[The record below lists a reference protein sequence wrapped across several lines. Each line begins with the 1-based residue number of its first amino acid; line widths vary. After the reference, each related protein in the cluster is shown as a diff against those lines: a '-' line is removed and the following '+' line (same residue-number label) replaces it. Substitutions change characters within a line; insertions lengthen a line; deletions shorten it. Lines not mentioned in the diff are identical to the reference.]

1 MNYPWILIKTAIIY
15 FLLIIILRF
24 LGKRE
29 VGQLSIFDLVILLI
43 IADIASI
50 GIDNDEFFLAS
61 LLSLVLLAVLQKLFS
76 FLLLH
81 VSTLR
86 GISDGNPK
94 VIVYEGRLKI
104 KNMRKE
110 MYTVDD
116 LVSQMRLFHV
126 DDISKIK
133 MAILET
139 NGNLSI
145 FKYHEDEEF
154 ILPVVLSGKI
164 VKDSLECLNFNKEK
178 LEVILSDNNFKLK
191 KILYA
196 SMSLNFLY
204 VYNENNNKESIG
216 PCKIRIK

>member
-1 MNYPWILIKTAIIY
+1 MNYYWILIKTAIVY

-61 LLSLVLLAVLQKLFS
+61 VLSLALLAILQKLFS

-81 VSTLR
+81 VSSLR
-86 GISDGNPK
+86 GIADGNPK
-94 VIVYEGRLKI
+94 VIVYNGKLKI

-139 NGNLSI
+139 NGNMSV
-145 FKYHEDEEF
+145 FKYHENEEF
-154 ILPVVLSGKI
+154 IVPIILSGKI
-164 VKDSLECLNFNKEK
+164 VTDSLECLNFNKEK
-178 LEVILSDNNFKLK
+178 LDEILNKNNFKLR

-196 SMSLNFLY
+196 SMSSNYLY
-204 VYNENNNKESIG
+204 VYNDDKNKESIG
-216 PCKIRIK
+216 PNKIRIK

>member
-50 GIDNDEFFLAS
+50 EFFLAS

-81 VSTLR
+81 LSTLR

-94 VIVYEGRLKI
+94 VIVYEGKLKI

-204 VYNENNNKESIG
+204 VYNDNNNKESIG
-216 PCKIRIK
+216 PCIIRIK